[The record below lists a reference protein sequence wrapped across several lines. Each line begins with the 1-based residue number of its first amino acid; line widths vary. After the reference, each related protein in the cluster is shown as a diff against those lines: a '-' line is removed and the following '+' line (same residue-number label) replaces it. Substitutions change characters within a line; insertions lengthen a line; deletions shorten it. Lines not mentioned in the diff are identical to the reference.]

1 MLQFYQIT
9 DTHFYASEVLDPAG
23 KAWEHRIKY
32 DQKCVAESGAI
43 LDAATDYILRDR
55 ETQVVLVSGDL
66 VCDGERE
73 GHYAMREKL
82 ERLTAGGKR
91 VYVLTATHDTC
102 PYPKRYSAEKGEYPA
117 EGLPRSELL
126 KVYWEFGPAS
136 ALSVHE
142 KSFSYVAQIAPGY
155 RLFALNDDGI
165 GWERGFHGYDEDQL
179 QWLREQLETAK
190 ESGDVLLAMGH
201 HPLLP
206 PNPFYGFFSPD
217 DLIGN
222 HVQIASM
229 FADAGVHFMFT
240 GHTHMQNIGY
250 FDSERGN
257 RIFDINT
264 GSLICYPSP
273 IRHMTLTDKSLTVKT
288 DHLTSINWDLGG
300 KSYMQYS
307 LDHFEFMLRDILDA
321 AANDIRRFCE
331 IAPDFGLPSETAW
344 KLRVP
349 IRFAGKLMEKLTF
362 QKAGR
367 LLWCASK
374 IAPEMRNVY
383 LRDFVLALIRNMYG
397 GDEPYKPG
405 SPEYES
411 FMALYHRLRPLL
423 RRVIKGVPI
432 ADLDTIVEGLLY
444 DGGYPDSDAVLP
456 VPNTKS

>member
-9 DTHFYASEVLDPAG
+9 DTHYYASEVLKPEG
-23 KAWEHRIKY
+23 EAWERRAKY

-43 LDAATDYILRDR
+43 LDATIDRLLQDR
-55 ETQVVLVSGDL
+55 ETDIVLISGDL

-73 GHYAMREKL
+73 GHYAMRDKL
-82 ERLTAGGKR
+82 RRLTAGGKR
-91 VYVLTATHDTC
+91 VFVLTATHDIC
-102 PYPKRYSAEKGEYPA
+102 PYPKRYSVERGEYPA
-117 EGLPRSELL
+117 EGLPKNELL
-126 KVYWEFGPAS
+126 KLYWELGPQQ

-142 KSFSYVAQIAPGY
+142 KSFSYVTQLAPGY

-179 QWLREQLETAK
+179 QWIKDQLELAK
-190 ESGDVLLAMGH
+190 KSGDVLLAMGH

-206 PNPFYGFFSPD
+206 PSPVYAFTSPD

-222 HVQIASM
+222 HEQIAEL

-240 GHTHMQNIGY
+240 GHTHMQNIAY
-250 FDSERGN
+250 FDSPKGN

-288 DHLTSINWDLGG
+288 EHLQSINWDLGG

-307 LDHFEFMLRDILDA
+307 LDHFEFMLRDILHSA
-321 AANDIRRFCE
+321 AHDIRHFCE
-331 IAPDFGLPSETAW
+331 ISPGFSLPSETAW

-349 IRFAGKLMEKLTF
+349 IRFAGKVMERLTF

-367 LLWCASK
+367 LLCCASK
-374 IAPEMRNVY
+374 IAPEMRDVR
-383 LRDFVLALIRNMYG
+383 LCDFILMLIRNLYG

-405 SPEYES
+405 TPEYES
-411 FMALYHRLRPLL
+411 FMALYARVRPLL
-423 RRVIKGVPI
+423 HRVKGLSGI
-432 ADLDTIVEGLLY
+432 DTVVKGALY
-444 DGGYPDSDAVLP
+444 DDGYPDSDAILP
-456 VPNTKS
+456 VPNTIL